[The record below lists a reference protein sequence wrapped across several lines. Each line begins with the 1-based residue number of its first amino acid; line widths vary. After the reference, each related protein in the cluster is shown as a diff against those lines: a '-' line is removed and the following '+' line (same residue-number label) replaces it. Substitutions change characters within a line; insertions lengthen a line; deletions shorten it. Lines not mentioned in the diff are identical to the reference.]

1 MRVAGLCRRGR
12 GLVAGLV
19 AASVA
24 AAVGVGMIA
33 YAGQDELV
41 GQPLSDEQM
50 SAVLAAGHACPML
63 SSARIAGQLM
73 AESNLDAAATRTVSG
88 GSGLAGLDDRQW
100 QRWEPWQ
107 GAERTDPVAAV
118 AALSHLMCQLGA
130 EIRQSG
136 VKGDPWKL
144 ALAGFQAG
152 VPAVTKAGGAP
163 DTASEYVRRA
173 VGFATYYQG
182 LPHFAAAGGAALGVR
197 AVADAVPLPDALV
210 APITRAGQRCPQV
223 PAAALAGQLM
233 AVSGLR
239 TDGSGGIAAV
249 PVKLWQRYAPANESQ
264 ADTEVAIDVLG
275 VVMCQLT
282 RELDGLPGDPYLLAL
297 AAWHSGE
304 DTVRRAGGVPDA
316 MSQSFLE
323 RVRRYTDY
331 YRLDTRLGA
340 DPGRTPSPAP
350 SVSRTPS
357 VSPPASP
364 ARPTSAPPTP
374 SRKPAPPKPTPSR
387 EPSGTMFVHKRSG
400 SCLDAGAATDLL
412 ASRIESCD
420 PYRVSQRWNVRS
432 DGTIRSARSGLCLDV
447 NDSGVTDGTLVQ
459 TATCNGAATQRW
471 TVRDNAVISVVNG
484 GMCLD
489 IGWDLATTAIWTC
502 NYDEDQTWRPT
513 T

>member
-1 MRVAGLCRRGR
+1 MRVAGLSRRGR
-12 GLVAGLV
+12 GWVAGL
-19 AASVA
+19 AAVGVA

-73 AESNLDAAATRTVSG
+73 AESNLDVNATRTVSG
-88 GSGLAGLDDRQW
+88 GSGLAGLNDRQW
-100 QRWEPWQ
+100 QRWAPWQ
-107 GAERTDPVAAV
+107 GAERTDPVATV

-130 EIRQSG
+130 EIRQAG
-136 VKGDPWKL
+136 VKGDPWRL

-152 VPAVTKAGGAP
+152 VPAVTRAGGAP

-173 VGFATYYQG
+173 AGYATYYQG
-182 LPHFAAAGGAALGVR
+182 LPHFAAAGVAALGVR
-197 AVADAVPLPDALV
+197 TIADAVPLPDALV
-210 APITRAGQRCPQV
+210 APIARAGRRCPQL

-249 PVKLWQRYAPANESQ
+249 PPKLWQKYAPANASQ
-264 ADTEVAIDVLG
+264 ADTEDAIGVLG
-275 VVMCQLT
+275 AVMCQLT

-297 AAWHSGE
+297 AAWQSSE
-304 DTVRRAGGVPDA
+304 DTVRRAGGIPDA
-316 MSQSFLE
+316 MTQSFVE

-340 DPGRTPSPAP
+340 VPGTPSPTP

-357 VSPPASP
+357 VSPSVSP
-364 ARPTSAPPTP
+364 ARPTAAPPSPSRKPSTPTPTP
-374 SRKPAPPKPTPSR
+374 SRKP
-387 EPSGTMFVHKRSG
+387 SGTMFAHERSRQ
-400 SCLDAGAATDLL
+400 CLDAGAATNLL
-412 ASRIESCD
+412 ASRVEPCD
-420 PYRVSQRWNVRS
+420 PDKVSQRWNVRS
-432 DGTIRSARSGLCLDV
+432 DSTIRSARSGLCLDV
-447 NDSGVTDGTLVQ
+447 NDSGVTDGTIVQ

-502 NYDEDQTWRPT
+502 VYDDDQTWRPIT
-513 T
+513 